1 MLEKIHALLKKAD
14 HGSIALR
21 DIDWRKV
28 GYKIRQIAAII
39 PRVIALPFFLVS
51 LILVLTAILP
61 GQLADK
67 LQRLA
72 DKVAR

>member
-14 HGSIALR
+14 RGSIAIS

-28 GYKIRQIAAII
+28 GYKFRQIVAII
-39 PRVIALPFFLVS
+39 PRVIALPFFVLS
-51 LILVLTAILP
+51 IILVLVAILP

-72 DKVAR
+72 DKVAK